1 MPKLKSNKKSKKT
14 PITKK
19 TNKNKT
25 NKKNN
30 EKINKYKTKKNKIL
44 DSDVNE
50 DTIKKQ
56 NCRPG
61 RLVRVGKT
69 WLRINNN
76 NLSVISLHD
85 TTSEELLKLP
95 GSSPKTVTL
104 LHEENNNNNN
114 DNEEKGL
121 ILNVENVINENNLN
135 KEKNVMKQ
143 VINYSLSTDNSLS
156 TKLSDNII
164 SKQLKGLK
172 GKGREF
178 DDFDYKKNNNNKNNN
193 KNYLL
198 ECKLSQNTFLPIGY
212 QLAEEIFSY
221 LEVEDLVSVSLTYKP
236 IYKFITL
243 SINLWKNLYKQLVS
257 IKINKIMESL
267 IMLQTLTNN
276 NLKPSIAWKNHVFN
290 RIKYRPMYL
299 SYTYLDSSNDFM
311 ITFPGASYDYNTIY
325 TEAQEYVIDEEEQ
338 ESSSNG
344 NSTNF
349 NSGPPQYINNRIR
362 RGNQILFDEIQ
373 NGFQDQ
379 WRIAIEKVKCE
390 MISPLKLK
398 DGDDI
403 FVVYN
408 YSDTKKHPY
417 TFEILKIFDNIN
429 EAIKFAKEMS
439 DELDDLVDGG
449 NDDVK
454 NVEHRGEIF
463 DCKTKKIFPYMT
475 EMNESN
481 ELRVSVDKVKFWKKV
496 HKIPD
501 FLRSTN
507 IYHDENQNESEKYN
521 EEKDDDM
528 PNYDSENNNDKII
541 EKWKQMG
548 YEDKSFLLDALQD
561 IVDTSSPSS
570 FYENSNNENNNR
582 KRSIKEILEDLSLS
596 GDKNKRLK
604 IREEKI
610 EKI

>member
-1 MPKLKSNKKSKKT
+1 MSKLKSNKKLKKT
-14 PITKK
+14 S

-25 NKKNN
+25 NEKNN
-30 EKINKYKTKKNKIL
+30 EKTKEKINEYKTKNNKIM
-44 DSDVNE
+44 DSTVNE
-50 DTIKKQ
+50 NTIKKP

-69 WLRINNN
+69 WVRINNN
-76 NLSVISLHD
+76 NLSVISLH
-85 TTSEELLKLP
+85 EELSKLP
-95 GSSPKTVTL
+95 VSSSKTVTL
-104 LHEENNNNNN
+104 LHEENTNNNN
-114 DNEEKGL
+114 DKNEKGL

-135 KEKNVMKQ
+135 KEKNV
-143 VINYSLSTDNSLS
+143 INYYSLS

-164 SKQLKGLK
+164 SKQLKG
-172 GKGREF
+172 KGREV
-178 DDFDYKKNNNNKNNN
+178 
-193 KNYLL
+193 
-198 ECKLSQNTFLPIGY
+198 ECKLSQNTFLPVGY

-243 SINLWKNLYKQLVS
+243 STNLWKNLYKQFVS
-257 IKINKIMESL
+257 IKINKIMEPL
-267 IMLQTLTNN
+267 TMLQTLTNN
-276 NLKPSIAWKNHVFN
+276 NLKPSIAWKNHVFS
-290 RIKYRPMYL
+290 RIKYRPIYL

-311 ITFPGASYDYNTIY
+311 ITFPGASYDYDTIY
-325 TEAQEYVIDEEEQ
+325 TEVQEYVIDEDEPT
-338 ESSSNG
+338 SSSNC
-344 NSTNF
+344 NSPNF
-349 NSGPPQYINNRIR
+349 NSRPPQYINNRIR
-362 RGNQILFDEIQ
+362 RGNQVLFDEIQ

-439 DELDDLVDGG
+439 DELDGG
-449 NDDVK
+449 DVK

-463 DCKTKKIFPYMT
+463 DSKRKNIFL
-475 EMNESN
+475 EINESN

-496 HKIPD
+496 HKIPN
-501 FLRSTN
+501 FLHYDN
-507 IYHDENQNESEKYN
+507 ENGK
-521 EEKDDDM
+521 
-528 PNYDSENNNDKII
+528 DKII
-541 EKWKQMG
+541 ETWKQMG
-548 YEDKSFLLDALQD
+548 YVDKSFLLEALQN
-561 IVDTSSPSS
+561 IVDTSSPS
-570 FYENSNNENNNR
+570 
-582 KRSIKEILEDLSLS
+582 ILEDLSLS
-596 GDKNKRLK
+596 VDKNKRFK
-604 IREEKI
+604 IREEKL